1 MPAKRDYYEV
11 LGIDRNATADDIKKA
26 FRKLA
31 FKYHPDRNR
40 EDGAEAKFKEINEA
54 YEVLS
59 DSEKRAGYDRFGHGG
74 AENIFGKGFNGG
86 FEGFGFSGMG
96 DIFEAFFGGTATG
109 TRRGPRRG
117 SSINV
122 NLDISFEEAA
132 LGCEKE
138 LKVRRI
144 ENCPECKGSG
154 SRAGTSPVNC
164 TECDGSGQIHQVQRS
179 IFGRFTNTIVCP
191 RCRGDG
197 TIITEPCQKCHGNG
211 RIEYKRSITVKVPA
225 GINNGSQIRL
235 SSEGNA
241 GDKGGPPGNVYIN
254 LEVAPH
260 KIFGRSGDDIIYELP
275 LNFAQAALGNELEIP
290 TLYGD
295 TKLKIPSGSQTG
307 DTLRL
312 KNKGASHLGR
322 HGQGD
327 QLVRIQVVTP
337 EKLSRQQK
345 KLFEELA
352 ESLGTPKK
360 KKK

>member
-40 EDGAEAKFKEINEA
+40 EDGTEAKFKEINEA

-59 DSEKRAGYDRFGHGG
+59 DFEKRAGYDRFGHGG
-74 AENIFGKGFNGG
+74 AENIFGKGFSGG

-96 DIFEAFFGGTATG
+96 DIFEAFFGGNATG
-109 TRRGPRRG
+109 TRSCTRRG
-117 SSINV
+117 SSIYV

-154 SRAGTSPVNC
+154 SKAGTSPVNC

-179 IFGRFTNTIVCP
+179 IFGRFTNTVICP
-191 RCRGDG
+191 RCHGDG

-211 RIEYKRSITVKVPA
+211 HVEYKRSIMVKVPA

-241 GDKGGPPGNVYIN
+241 GDKGGPAGNVYIN
-254 LEVAPH
+254 LEVVPH
-260 KIFGRSGDDIIYELP
+260 KVFGRSGDDIIYELP
-275 LNFAQAALGNELEIP
+275 VNFAQAALGTELEVP

-295 TKLKIPSGSQTG
+295 TALKIPTGSQTG

-327 QLVRIQVVTP
+327 QLVIIQVVTP
-337 EKLSRQQK
+337 EKLNRQQK